1 MTSMRARNIRRPKLG
16 VLALCVVCLLLFVWP
31 VAMLAYGTLRTAPP
45 GQGGRWS
52 TSGLTSALTSWDVWH
67 SFINSL
73 VLSAATVALS
83 TALAIYL
90 AWLVTRTR
98 TPLRRIVTPVAVL
111 IFAVPPMFY
120 TLSWAMLGQQPGG
133 LIDKALHGMFGAAPV
148 NVQSWYGLIIV
159 SVLGATAAQYLLL
172 LGPFQALNPALEEAS
187 LVCGAS
193 RLRSVFQIEIP
204 ALGPAILGVMILGFV
219 LGMGLLTTPLLLG
232 EPAGIY
238 VLPTEIYRLIEG
250 ETPADYA
257 GASTLSLLLVLV
269 VLALVAIQSKLL
281 GQRKFVTVTGKSA
294 RREAI
299 DIGRW
304 KWLGTLVI
312 VIFTLFALV
321 LPLGQFVLG
330 SFESYFG
337 VYSHFTTGNY
347 STVFHQPGTS
357 QAFTTT
363 IMVAVVSGFVATLLA
378 VLITLV
384 SQRSQSRLRRLPDLC
399 VWLLWAVPGITLSLG
414 IIWAY
419 SFGENTSLT
428 HIGVTGTL
436 ANYAHAVRPLYLG
449 IIWKSLWFAAATTAL
464 CLIAAFP
471 VAIAIT
477 FASEKTKV
485 WLLLLIMLPF
495 WTNLLIRTYALMAVL
510 RDEGYINFALAF
522 LWHGASQLTGAL
534 CHPLPPFRPL
544 ELLHNNF
551 AVVFGL
557 VYVQL
562 PFMVLPLYA
571 ALDRLDRSL
580 LEASLDLGAG
590 HGRTFAR
597 IVVPL
602 AMPGVIASALK
613 PVTNVLLANE
623 FRDRRFRP
631 SPATM
636 TIKKE

>member
-1 MTSMRARNIRRPKLG
+1 MAAMTSMWARNIRRPKLG

-73 VLSAATVALS
+73 ILSAATVALS

-98 TPLRRIVTPVAVL
+98 TPLRQIVTPVAVL

-172 LGPFQALNPALEEAS
+172 LGPFRALNPALEEAS

-281 GQRKFVTVTGKSA
+281 GQRKFVTVTGKSS

-312 VIFTLFALV
+312 VIFTLFAFV

-347 STVFHQPGTS
+347 STVFQQPGTS

-363 IMVAVVSGFVATLLA
+363 LLVAVVAGFVATLLG
-378 VLITLV
+378 VLITLAA
-384 SQRSQSRLRRLPDLC
+384 QRSRSRLRRLPDLC

-419 SFGENTSLT
+419 LSVPGL
-428 HIGVTGTL
+428 
-436 ANYAHAVRPLYLG
+436 
-449 IIWKSLWFAAATTAL
+449 KSLYGTQWIVLLALIVGTTPIASRAVGGSIAQVARELEEAARTSGASALRATAGILVRLIAPSFAVSWLLSGIVASGNLDIPILLASSNNQTVPLLAYDLYDNGSLSQAAATF
-464 CLIAAFP
+464 CVFIGIIAAVLAA
-471 VAIAIT
+471 VAVA
-477 FASEKTKV
+477 
-485 WLLLLIMLPF
+485 
-495 WTNLLIRTYALMAVL
+495 R
-510 RDEGYINFALAF
+510 LAF
-522 LWHGASQLTGAL
+522 
-534 CHPLPPFRPL
+534 
-544 ELLHNNF
+544 
-551 AVVFGL
+551 GL
-557 VYVQL
+557 RRRAARRRATRQ
-562 PFMVLPLYA
+562 A
-571 ALDRLDRSL
+571 ALTLVS
-580 LEASLDLGAG
+580 
-590 HGRTFAR
+590 
-597 IVVPL
+597 
-602 AMPGVIASALK
+602 
-613 PVTNVLLANE
+613 
-623 FRDRRFRP
+623 
-631 SPATM
+631 
-636 TIKKE
+636 

>member
-1 MTSMRARNIRRPKLG
+1 MTGRLSRGSGRSRLG
-16 VLALCVVCLLLFVWP
+16 VLALCLVCLLLFVWP

-45 GQGGRWS
+45 GQGGHWS

-73 VLSAATVALS
+73 ILSAATVAVS

-148 NVQSWYGLIIV
+148 NVQSWYGLIVV

-193 RLRSVFQIEIP
+193 RLRSVFQIELP

-281 GQRKFVTVTGKSA
+281 GQRKFVTVTGKSS
-294 RREAI
+294 RREAV

-304 KWLGTLVI
+304 KWLGTAVI

-363 IMVAVVSGFVATLLA
+363 IVVAVVAGFVATLLG
-378 VLITLV
+378 VLITLAA
-384 SQRSQSRLRRLPDLC
+384 QRSRSRLRRLPDLC

-419 SFGENTSLT
+419 LSVPGL
-428 HIGVTGTL
+428 
-436 ANYAHAVRPLYLG
+436 
-449 IIWKSLWFAAATTAL
+449 KSLYGTQWIVLLALVVGTTPIASRAVGGSIAQVARELEEAARTSGAGALRATAGILVRLIAPSFAVSWLLSGIVASGNLDIPILLASSNNQTVPLLAYDLYDNGSLSQAAATF
-464 CLIAAFP
+464 CVFIGIIAAVL
-471 VAIAIT
+471 VAVAVGRVL
-477 FASEKTKV
+477 AG
-485 WLLLLIMLPF
+485 LRR
-495 WTNLLIRTYALMAVL
+495 RTAQRRAT
-510 RDEGYINFALAF
+510 GPAALAPV
-522 LWHGASQLTGAL
+522 SLT
-534 CHPLPPFRPL
+534 
-544 ELLHNNF
+544 
-551 AVVFGL
+551 
-557 VYVQL
+557 
-562 PFMVLPLYA
+562 
-571 ALDRLDRSL
+571 
-580 LEASLDLGAG
+580 
-590 HGRTFAR
+590 
-597 IVVPL
+597 
-602 AMPGVIASALK
+602 
-613 PVTNVLLANE
+613 PV
-623 FRDRRFRP
+623 
-631 SPATM
+631 S
-636 TIKKE
+636 

>member
-1 MTSMRARNIRRPKLG
+1 MTGLRRPKVG
-16 VLALCVVCLLLFVWP
+16 VLLLCVVALVLFVWP
-31 VAMLAYGTLRTAPP
+31 VAMLAYGMLRTAPP
-45 GQGGRWS
+45 GQGGHWS
-52 TSGLTSALTSWDVWH
+52 AAGLTSALTSWDVWH

-73 VLSAATVALS
+73 ILSAAVVILS

-98 TPLRRIVTPVAVL
+98 TPLRQVVTPVAVL

-172 LGPFQALNPALEEAS
+172 LGPFRALNPALEEAS

-347 STVFHQPGTS
+347 STVFQQPGTS

-363 IMVAVVSGFVATLLA
+363 VVVAVVAGFVATLLG
-378 VLITLV
+378 VLITLAA
-384 SQRSQSRLRRLPDLC
+384 QRSQSRLRRLPDLC

-419 SFGENTSLT
+419 LSVPGL
-428 HIGVTGTL
+428 
-436 ANYAHAVRPLYLG
+436 
-449 IIWKSLWFAAATTAL
+449 KSLYGTQWIVLLALIVGTTPIASRAVGGSIAQVARELEEAARTSGASALRATAGILVRLIAPSFAVSWLLSGIVASGNLDIPILLASSNNQTVPLLAYDLYDNGSLSEAAATF
-464 CLIAAFP
+464 CVFIGI
-471 VAIAIT
+471 VA
-477 FASEKTKV
+477 
-485 WLLLLIMLPF
+485 
-495 WTNLLIRTYALMAVL
+495 AVL
-510 RDEGYINFALAF
+510 AAVAVARLAF
-522 LWHGASQLTGAL
+522 
-534 CHPLPPFRPL
+534 
-544 ELLHNNF
+544 
-551 AVVFGL
+551 GL
-557 VYVQL
+557 RRRAARRRATRQ
-562 PFMVLPLYA
+562 A
-571 ALDRLDRSL
+571 ALTLVS
-580 LEASLDLGAG
+580 
-590 HGRTFAR
+590 
-597 IVVPL
+597 
-602 AMPGVIASALK
+602 
-613 PVTNVLLANE
+613 
-623 FRDRRFRP
+623 
-631 SPATM
+631 
-636 TIKKE
+636 